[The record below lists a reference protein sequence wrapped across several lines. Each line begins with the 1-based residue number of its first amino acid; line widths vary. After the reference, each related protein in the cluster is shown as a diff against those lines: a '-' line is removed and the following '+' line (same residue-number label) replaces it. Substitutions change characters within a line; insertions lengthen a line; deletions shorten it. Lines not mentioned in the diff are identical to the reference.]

1 MASNPH
7 LRQVPERLRVKA
19 SALTHGPARLSLLA
33 LRMLIGLST
42 GLPAASQLARLSRG
56 KAALLHTVVALD
68 PNVRVA

>member
-19 SALTHGPARLSLLA
+19 SALARGPVRLSLLA
-33 LRMLIGLST
+33 VLVT

-56 KAALLHTVVALD
+56 KAALLQAFIHLD
-68 PNVRVA
+68 PHVRVA